1 MGTGA
6 GLAGNRDQLCS
17 PPQPPDPAA
26 ASTAPVIAGATP
38 VRPRNTVA
46 MQSIEVFLR
55 FHHGAAR
62 FSTLTANGYSRAEIE
77 RAARSGAVRRPGPG
91 TYALPHAPPALL
103 FAAAHG
109 ASLTCLS
116 AAKVLG
122 WWVLADPEHIHVAA
136 DRSIGL
142 PGAVVHRG
150 PRTAKRLIASPLHI
164 VSAAFRCL
172 PPLSALVVAEC
183 AVSRRLVGISALEQQ
198 FSGPKDWRI
207 RQLLAGMRGGTAS
220 PLEVCARFH
229 LRAAGLS
236 VETEV
241 PIPGVGRVDLVV
253 EGRLLVEI
261 DGYEFHSAREDY
273 RRDRAR
279 WNAATATGWKTLRI
293 TAEMVLHEPVAFVA
307 LVQRTLV

>member
-1 MGTGA
+1 
-6 GLAGNRDQLCS
+6 
-17 PPQPPDPAA
+17 
-26 ASTAPVIAGATP
+26 
-38 VRPRNTVA
+38 

-55 FHHGAAR
+55 FHHGAAC
-62 FSTLTANGYSRAEIE
+62 FSTLTANGFSRGHIE
-77 RAARSGAVRRPGPG
+77 RAVMSGTVQRPSPG
-91 TYALPHAPPALL
+91 TYALADAPAELL
-103 FAAAHG
+103 FAAEQG
-109 ASLTCLS
+109 VSLTCIS
-116 AAKVLG
+116 AARVLG
-122 WWVLADPEHIHVAA
+122 WWVLTDPERIHVAA

-150 PRTAKRLIASPLHI
+150 PRTAKRLIAPPPQI

-183 AVSRRLVGISALEQQ
+183 AVSRRLVGIRALEQQ

-207 RQLLAGMRGGTAS
+207 RQLLAGMRPGTAS

-241 PIPGVGRVDLVV
+241 QIPGVGRVDVVV

-261 DGYEFHSAREDY
+261 DGYEFHSGREDY

-279 WNAATATGWKTLRI
+279 WNAATAAGWKTLRI
-293 TAEMVLHEPVAFVA
+293 TAEMVLHEPAAFVA
-307 LVQRTLV
+307 LVQRTLA